1 MKTVTIV
8 VIVVVIIILIAFAMK
23 STSTPA
29 EAPTLEVPAATAPAA
44 EPAAP
49 AAAAPAATEPAQAPS
64 APATSG
70 LQMQDIKVGTGAEA
84 KAGDMV
90 TVQYTGTLTN
100 GTKFDSSYDRP
111 GQPFRFALG
120 AGMVIKGWDL
130 GVAGM
135 KEGGKRHLVIPA
147 DLAYGAASP
156 SPLIPANST
165 LVFDVELLKVE
176 RQ

>member
-1 MKTVTIV
+1 MDMKIV
-8 VIVVVIIILIAFAMK
+8 GIIVAIIIIVLIVWGVMSSKSTPVNPATPQAATPVIVTE
-23 STSTPA
+23 SQ
-29 EAPTLEVPAATAPAA
+29 PTT
-44 EPAAP
+44 AAP
-49 AAAAPAATEPAQAPS
+49 AQPTATP
-64 APATSG
+64 TG
-70 LQMQDIKVGTGAEA
+70 LQVQDSVVGTGAEA
-84 KAGDMV
+84 KAGDIV

-111 GQPFRFALG
+111 GQPFRFPLG

-130 GVAGM
+130 GVVGM
-135 KEGGKRHLVIPA
+135 KEGGKRHLVIAA

-176 RQ
+176 HAQ